1 MLKTGDQVK
10 WNTQNGE
17 THGAV
22 TKVHKK
28 DFVFMGKQRRASED
42 EPQYEVISEKTGKS
56 AVHKA
61 SALKKR

>member
-28 DFVFMGKQRRASED
+28 DFVFMGK
-42 EPQYEVISEKTGKS
+42 
-56 AVHKA
+56 
-61 SALKKR
+61 